1 MLPAA
6 SRRGHARSS
15 LDGGAGVDPAPRLT
29 GRRAAS
35 LPAGAVAGRAGAG
48 YGPCMTAK
56 LSLTHLFPCTPAE
69 LFDLLDDPALDEV
82 QSREANMQREVVE
95 RRVETDGTRF
105 KRVRCRPNRTLPGFL
120 APLVGPE
127 GLVYFQVTRADA
139 AAGLIRWSVEAPAM
153 GERLEVGG
161 TTRIEPHAEGCRRTI
176 EGQVTV
182 KVRLLGGQI
191 ERFVADEVQKSYDR
205 TARAMAAFIAARR
218 DRPA

>member
-1 MLPAA
+1 
-6 SRRGHARSS
+6 
-15 LDGGAGVDPAPRLT
+15 
-29 GRRAAS
+29 
-35 LPAGAVAGRAGAG
+35 
-48 YGPCMTAK
+48 MTAK

-95 RRVETDGTRF
+95 RRVEADGTRF

-127 GLVYFQVTRADA
+127 GLVYFQLTRADP

-161 TTRIEPHAEGCRRTI
+161 TTRIEPYADGCRRTI